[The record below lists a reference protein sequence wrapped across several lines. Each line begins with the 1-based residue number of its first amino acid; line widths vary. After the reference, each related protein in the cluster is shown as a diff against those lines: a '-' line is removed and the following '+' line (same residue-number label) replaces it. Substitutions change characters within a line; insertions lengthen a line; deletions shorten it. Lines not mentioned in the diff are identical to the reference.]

1 MRSTESC
8 RWAHANSHAGCYRVL
23 HMLLHKNNVDFCS
36 RVIAFSKRDRC
47 SIGLLLQEQR
57 KQERILQREAA
68 EKAREE
74 EAKRR
79 EKEAKQREKEA
90 KRRQKEAHKEALQ
103 REKVRGMAG

>member
-1 MRSTESC
+1 MQTAMQVVTAFYTC
-8 RWAHANSHAGCYRVL
+8 CCIVHNL
-23 HMLLHKNNVDFCS
+23 DFCS
-36 RVIAFSKRDRC
+36 RFIAFCKRDRC
-47 SIGLLLQEQR
+47 STGQLLQEQR